1 MTNIL
6 DKCVCVCDEIIVPV
20 HTYYRY
26 LLCTCAYGYTIRH
39 GSCTDGLV
47 YLVFCINDRYKLLL
61 FSLVYVVV
69 VYNITTS
76 VQIGD
81 QK

>member
-1 MTNIL
+1 MA
-6 DKCVCVCDEIIVPV
+6 VYGPV
-20 HTYYRY
+20 YD
-26 LLCTCAYGYTIRH
+26 YTIRH

-47 YLVFCINDRYKLLL
+47 YLVLCINDRYNLLR
-61 FSLVYVVV
+61 FSLVSFVV
-69 VYNITTS
+69 VYNITSS